1 MEGLTDDQWKS
12 IYPLTILDSNQYCWE
27 DFKNRDGK
35 QVREKDFA
43 VYKRGKKGRVKSRV
57 ALVEFDYLSNANRR
71 RKRGEEYPMRCALV
85 KKENAKLTA
94 IVTTMPYEEIESGN
108 ELPDLY
114 YNRWPC
120 QEAKFKEMARYC
132 NLQVNHGYKK
142 KEVFNRTAAKRL
154 EKAEKSLAY
163 DTRRLE
169 NLKGKL
175 EKTGQQTAR
184 KKAQKKKALQKLEG
198 QIERARGML
207 RDGRGDASKQRAMLE
222 KKLREVGQLEGTY
235 REKIRAL
242 RGREKELRRK
252 MGKIS
257 RSIDRNREE
266 VERWR
271 RELDEKPLYEM
282 DTEMDH
288 VMTNLKILYEN
299 SLLYAKDVFFEGR
312 AGMDMMHR
320 QFINHYGDLEIHDEG
335 KRLRFRLNRF
345 DDKGLTKKAR
355 RACRMFNEM
364 KIKTTDGIRLE
375 MAVKK

>member
-1 MEGLTDDQWKS
+1 
-12 IYPLTILDSNQYCWE
+12 
-27 DFKNRDGK
+27 
-35 QVREKDFA
+35 
-43 VYKRGKKGRVKSRV
+43 
-57 ALVEFDYLSNANRR
+57 
-71 RKRGEEYPMRCALV
+71 
-85 KKENAKLTA
+85 
-94 IVTTMPYEEIESGN
+94 
-108 ELPDLY
+108 
-114 YNRWPC
+114 
-120 QEAKFKEMARYC
+120 
-132 NLQVNHGYKK
+132 
-142 KEVFNRTAAKRL
+142 
-154 EKAEKSLAY
+154 
-163 DTRRLE
+163 
-169 NLKGKL
+169 
-175 EKTGQQTAR
+175 
-184 KKAQKKKALQKLEG
+184 
-198 QIERARGML
+198 
-207 RDGRGDASKQRAMLE
+207 MLE

-288 VMTNLKILYEN
+288 VMTDLKILYEN

>member
-1 MEGLTDDQWKS
+1 MPVYIDGHFKAVWTLKNIPQGKHGMMDRVMPGLKQVFLNGQDGHPLLHRTCPGDRHLTKELLPMVKDFEAAIGREVASVAVFDGEGCSLDVFKGFDRLNKGREKS

-108 ELPDLY
+108 ELADLY

-175 EKTGQQTAR
+175 EETGQQTAR

-207 RDGRGDASKQRAMLE
+207 PGWQG
-222 KKLREVGQLEGTY
+222 
-235 REKIRAL
+235 
-242 RGREKELRRK
+242 
-252 MGKIS
+252 
-257 RSIDRNREE
+257 
-266 VERWR
+266 
-271 RELDEKPLYEM
+271 
-282 DTEMDH
+282 
-288 VMTNLKILYEN
+288 
-299 SLLYAKDVFFEGR
+299 
-312 AGMDMMHR
+312 
-320 QFINHYGDLEIHDEG
+320 
-335 KRLRFRLNRF
+335 
-345 DDKGLTKKAR
+345 
-355 RACRMFNEM
+355 
-364 KIKTTDGIRLE
+364 
-375 MAVKK
+375 